1 MGYVHSLADVATRR
15 NDREKRWLGMVERVG
30 RVGGWG
36 QVSNMG
42 LRHGGG
48 GGKRCFVT
56 LPAAEWM
63 VYKDTRDVVE
73 DDVEGDEGGGDV
85 EGDGAGHG
93 GGGSSLAVIEVK
105 GPNGLEVTH
114 TPIHK
119 QTLTHTHTHLL
130 INHYH

>member
-1 MGYVHSLADVATRR
+1 MGYVHALTDVAARR
-15 NDREKRWLGMVERVG
+15 NDRGKGWLGMVEGVG
-30 RVGGWG
+30 REGGWG
-36 QVSNMG
+36 QVSNMC

-48 GGKRCFVT
+48 GGKRCFLT

-73 DDVEGDEGGGDV
+73 DDVEEDEGGGDV

-105 GPNGLEVTH
+105 GPNGLEATH
-114 TPIHK
+114 TPIH
-119 QTLTHTHTHLL
+119 THTQTDTHA
-130 INHYH
+130 YT